1 MSAAAAMSRVVPP
14 ATTRRLLAGLR
25 ADTRAVAY
33 AEHVDRYGRV
43 PSTTGNELI
52 ELVGDAGLRGRG
64 GAGFPA
70 ATKLSAVRESRGRP
84 VVVAN
89 GAEGEPPSGKDKV
102 LLAYV
107 PHLVLD
113 GAALAARAVGARYVV
128 VAVGDVLLPHVRHA
142 LAERRAAGADRGLT
156 LRVVAV
162 PDRFVAGEETALV
175 RFLNGGPALPAFTPP
190 RPFERGVGGAPT
202 LVQNVETL
210 AHIALIAR
218 FGADWF
224 RGAGTPD
231 EPGTALVTLSG
242 AIRNPGVYEI
252 ELGQTLRQLIDDAG
266 GPAADVQAFLVG
278 GFFGTWLSGRD
289 AAGARLS
296 DGDLSRYG
304 AALGARAIVALPTSA
319 CGVAETARVARYLAD
334 ESAGQCGPCVH
345 GLASLADGLE
355 QLVRRERHVDHGL
368 VRRRLATIAG
378 RGACSHPDGAV
389 KLVASAYDVFE
400 TEFERHLQKHR
411 CTGRG
416 GGVLKIP
423 AGAAI

>member
-1 MSAAAAMSRVVPP
+1 MSAAEAMSRIAPP
-14 ATTRRLLAGLR
+14 SSTQRLLDGLR
-25 ADTRAVAY
+25 ADARAVSL
-33 AEHVDRYGRV
+33 AEHADRYGGV
-43 PSTTGNELI
+43 PRASGD
-52 ELVGDAGLRGRG
+52 ELVALLGEAGLRGRG
-64 GAGFPA
+64 GAAFPA
-70 ATKLSAVRESRGRP
+70 ALKLAAVREGRGRP
-84 VVVAN
+84 IVVAN

-113 GAALAARAVGARYVV
+113 GAVLAARAVGAKEVIVAAGPVV
-128 VAVGDVLLPHVRHA
+128 LPQVRHA

-156 LRVVAV
+156 LRLVAV

-175 RFLNGGPALPAFTPP
+175 AFLNGGPALPTFTPP
-190 RPFERGVGGAPT
+190 RPFERGVRGAPT

-210 AHIALIAR
+210 ANVALIAR

-242 AIRNPGVYEI
+242 AIRSPGVYEV
-252 ELGQTLRQLIDDAG
+252 ELGQTLQQLIDDAG
-266 GPAADVQAFLVG
+266 GPAADLQAFLVG

-289 AAGARLS
+289 AAAARLS
-296 DGDLSRYG
+296 NVDLARYG
-304 AALGARAIVALPTSA
+304 AALGARAIVALPTTA
-319 CGVAETARVARYLAD
+319 CGVAETAKVARYLAD

-345 GLASLADGLE
+345 GLASVADGLE

-368 VRRRLATIAG
+368 VRRRLAAIAG

-389 KLVASAYDVFE
+389 KLVASAYDVFP
-400 TEFERHLQKHR
+400 TEFERHLQNHR

-416 GGVLKIP
+416 GSVLRIP
-423 AGAAI
+423 SGAAR

>member
-14 ATTRRLLAGLR
+14 PTTRRLLAGLR
-25 ADTRAVAY
+25 ADASAVSY

-43 PSTTGNELI
+43 ISTAGD
-52 ELVGDAGLRGRG
+52 ELVELVADAGLRGRG
-64 GAGFPA
+64 GAAFPA
-70 ATKLSAVRESRGRP
+70 ATKLSAVRDSRGRP

-113 GAALAARAVGARYVV
+113 GAALAARAIGAKDVV
-128 VAVGDVLLPHVRHA
+128 VAVGDAVLPHVRHA
-142 LAERRAAGADRGLT
+142 LAERRAAGADRGLK

-210 AHIALIAR
+210 AHVALIAR

-224 RGAGTPD
+224 RAAGTPD

-242 AIRNPGVYEI
+242 AVRRPGVYEI
-252 ELGQTLRQLIDDAG
+252 ELGQTLQRLIEDAG
-266 GPAADVQAFLVG
+266 GPAVDLQAFLLG
-278 GFFGTWLSGRD
+278 GFYGTWLSGCD
-289 AAGARLS
+289 AAVARLS

-304 AALGARAIVALPTSA
+304 AALGARAIVALPATA
-319 CGVAETARVARYLAD
+319 CGVAETAKVARYLAD

-345 GLASLADGLE
+345 GLASVADGLE
-355 QLVRRERHVDHGL
+355 QLVRGERQNDDGL
-368 VRRRLATIAG
+368 MRRRLATIAG

-389 KLVASAYDVFE
+389 KLVASAYDVFA
-400 TEFERHLQKHR
+400 TEFDRHLQGRR
-411 CTGRG
+411 C
-416 GGVLKIP
+416 
-423 AGAAI
+423 AAR